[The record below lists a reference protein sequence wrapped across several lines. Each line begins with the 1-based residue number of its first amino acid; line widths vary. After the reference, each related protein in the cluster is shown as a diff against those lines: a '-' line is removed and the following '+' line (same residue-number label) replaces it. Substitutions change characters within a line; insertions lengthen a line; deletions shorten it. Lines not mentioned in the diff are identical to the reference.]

1 MDKNS
6 SWAVRFIQRLIIF
19 IFENYFLVR
28 SLRMSGIPRVGLNNY
43 LVEVTVRP
51 VSPKYGG
58 LEQCVLFGLLDA
70 FSLAIERTF
79 IYILQI
85 ISR

>member
-1 MDKNS
+1 
-6 SWAVRFIQRLIIF
+6 
-19 IFENYFLVR
+19 
-28 SLRMSGIPRVGLNNY
+28 MSGIPRVGLNNY
-43 LVEVTVRP
+43 LIEVTVRP
-51 VSPKYGG
+51 VSPKYGE
-58 LEQCVLFGLLDA
+58 LEQCVLFGLLGA